1 MRPLAVEL
9 PDEVVEAIAAR
20 AAALVTEQVATT
32 SDAGYLDVQ
41 AAAAYLSCPV
51 SRIYSLTSAGR
62 IPHHKDGS
70 RTLFTR
76 PELDAYIAA
85 GGAKR
90 P

>member
-1 MRPLAVEL
+1 MKPLAVEL

-32 SDAGYLDVQ
+32 SDTGYLDVAG
-41 AAAAYLSCPV
+41 AADFLACKPA
-51 SRIYSLTSAGR
+51 RIYALCSAGR

-76 PELDAYIAA
+76 PELDAYVAA
-85 GGAKR
+85 GGARR